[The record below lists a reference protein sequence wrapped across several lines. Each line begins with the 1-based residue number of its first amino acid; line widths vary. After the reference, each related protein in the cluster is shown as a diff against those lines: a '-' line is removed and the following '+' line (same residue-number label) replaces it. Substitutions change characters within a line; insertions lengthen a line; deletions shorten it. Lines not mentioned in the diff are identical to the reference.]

1 MKPKIDST
9 KFGSVTVNGKEFSN
23 DIIIRLNGN
32 VEKRKKKL
40 SKKRYG
46 SSHTI
51 SLEEAE
57 HIFEPEVRKLIIGT
71 GQTGFV
77 ELSPEAAGFFREN
90 ECEVQLLPTPEAII
104 AWNDA
109 EGQAIGMFHVTC

>member
-1 MKPKIDST
+1 MKPEINAT
-9 KFGSVTVNGKEFSN
+9 EFGRITVDGKEFSH
-23 DIIIRLNGN
+23 DILIRLNGE

-57 HIFEPEVRKLIIGT
+57 YIFEPEARKLIIGT

-77 ELSPEAAGFFREN
+77 ELSPEAAEFFREN

-104 AWNDA
+104 AWDDA
-109 EGQAIGMFHVTC
+109 KGQTIGMFHVTC